1 MSLESTDTPTPASD
15 KHSHNVKSLELNQS
29 SQGNPRELSK
39 KELFANQLGGE
50 LPICPE
56 CSKILRNRSIEKC
69 DYCGFSYRYL
79 QKFLPTEHL
88 PILTP
93 VLDLSKK
100 LTDTENRG
108 ILKVINYISK
118 RYPQVS
124 PKVCL
129 IPLQA
134 DIKIHQM
141 ALWMLNQCPLA
152 ESETAENKHWQILL
166 LIDTSN
172 NISALSY
179 GYHIEKFI
187 PDESA
192 SKLIS
197 KLNRSLRKGDA
208 SSPVEE
214 LLQDILSILDTSKR
228 TTKRLYRKFK
238 KQN

>member
-1 MSLESTDTPTPASD
+1 
-15 KHSHNVKSLELNQS
+15 
-29 SQGNPRELSK
+29 
-39 KELFANQLGGE
+39 
-50 LPICPE
+50 
-56 CSKILRNRSIEKC
+56 
-69 DYCGFSYRYL
+69 
-79 QKFLPTEHL
+79 
-88 PILTP
+88 
-93 VLDLSKK
+93 
-100 LTDTENRG
+100 
-108 ILKVINYISK
+108 VISYISK

-197 KLNRSLRKGDA
+197 QLNRSLRKGDT

-228 TTKRLYRKFK
+228 TTKRLYRKFR
-238 KQN
+238 KQNQ